1 MQIGLVGYRQL
12 ASRQLAADNWQHRQ
26 LASRQLA
33 SNLIGQF
40 YYISFTILEPLFK
53 V

>member
-1 MQIGLVGYRQL
+1 MNVNLHYKFQVWNLGMGY
-12 ASRQLAADNWQHRQ
+12 RQ

-40 YYISFTILEPLFK
+40 YYISFQWSERSNN
-53 V
+53 